1 MEISSAARTEL
12 DRRFRGAVIIVASQ
26 IATAFALIIF
36 TFLFVTGA
44 DSLAPFETL
53 MPLWVGV
60 LFVAVGAFLLRRKLY
75 NWERLKDAAILK
87 GISGLLQILQKN
99 AVLLGA
105 MAELVTILGVV
116 IAFLSGNRWEILR
129 AGAVSLVVFAIIF
142 PRKSVWTKIVSGL
155 ENK

>member
-12 DRRFRGAVIIVASQ
+12 DRRFRVAVIIVASQ

-60 LFVAVGAFLLRRKLY
+60 LFVAVGAFLLRRRLY

>member
-1 MEISSAARTEL
+1 
-12 DRRFRGAVIIVASQ
+12 
-26 IATAFALIIF
+26 
-36 TFLFVTGA
+36 
-44 DSLAPFETL
+44 
-53 MPLWVGV
+53 
-60 LFVAVGAFLLRRKLY
+60 LY

>member
-12 DRRFRGAVIIVASQ
+12 DRRFRVAVIIVASQ

-60 LFVAVGAFLLRRKLY
+60 LFVAVGAFLLRRRLY
-75 NWERLKDAAILK
+75 KWERLKDAAILK

>member
-1 MEISSAARTEL
+1 
-12 DRRFRGAVIIVASQ
+12 
-26 IATAFALIIF
+26 
-36 TFLFVTGA
+36 
-44 DSLAPFETL
+44 LAPFETL

-60 LFVAVGAFLLRRKLY
+60 LFVAVGAFLLRRRLY